1 MNEGITSTWCFWKV
15 YYLDHSIVDD
25 WLISSAEITV
35 KDEFDSKRGAR
46 DEVPCYILLWLLF
59 TQGSDVARPISF
71 IVIIADQSI
80 NRPMTCSVVC
90 LFTFGVSLFHPC
102 LGTLMCE
109 IWPND
114 PLVSTVVEDLNK
126 RREPLTNME
135 AIYLIT
141 PTEKSL
147 ELLAKDFENPLN
159 HQYKGAHIFFT
170 EACPDEA
177 FHNLSKSISSKFVK
191 TLKEVNI
198 AFLPFES
205 QVKRSN

>member
-1 MNEGITSTWCFWKV
+1 
-15 YYLDHSIVDD
+15 
-25 WLISSAEITV
+25 
-35 KDEFDSKRGAR
+35 
-46 DEVPCYILLWLLF
+46 
-59 TQGSDVARPISF
+59 
-71 IVIIADQSI
+71 
-80 NRPMTCSVVC
+80 
-90 LFTFGVSLFHPC
+90 
-102 LGTLMCE
+102 MCE

-114 PLVSTVVEDLNK
+114 PFVFTVVEDLNK

-205 QVKRSN
+205 QVKEIQLKLKTQFIYRFIFCELQYCVFWCIFADFFARLPGDIPVFLQSHQNHRPQQRHGPSGHANRYTVRDSRRVPCHSISQRFWA